1 MNQTHASANN
11 AATIELVLPE
21 LRIEDHATQ
30 TPFGRMVVPGHNIP
44 EKRIAVDAA
53 QVKQLMTS
61 AREATKKG
69 YAPFSKFHVGAAVI
83 MADDPE
89 QKIYTGANSENSC
102 LNCGCCAER
111 SAIFAAV
118 SNGFRRI
125 RYVAVSCANALD
137 LPLNERSPC
146 GECRQAIKE
155 FTDHDAVNAETL
167 IFVDNGDDDTLCEV
181 LDIERLLPYS
191 FKLNAA
197 E

>member
-1 MNQTHASANN
+1 MTQSQAPATSDS
-11 AATIELVLPE
+11 TIELVLPE
-21 LRIEDHATQ
+21 LRIDDHATQ
-30 TPFGRMVVPGHNIP
+30 TPFGRLVVPGHRIP
-44 EKRIAVDAA
+44 EKRISVDPAMIRDLMAA
-53 QVKQLMTS
+53 
-61 AREATKKG
+61 AREVTKKG
-69 YAPFSKFHVGAAVI
+69 YAPFSKFLVGAAVV

-125 RYVAVSCANALD
+125 RYVAVSCASALD

-155 FTDHDAVNAETL
+155 FTDHVAVNAETL

-191 FKLNAA
+191 FKLNAGA
-197 E
+197 

>member
-1 MNQTHASANN
+1 MNQTSAP
-11 AATIELVLPE
+11 AKTDTTIELVLPE
-21 LRIEDHATQ
+21 MRIEDHVTT
-30 TPFGRMVVPGHNIP
+30 TPHGKLVVPGQHIP
-44 EKRIAVDAA
+44 EKRVCVDSATVQQMMTAA
-53 QVKQLMTS
+53 RDVT
-61 AREATKKG
+61 EKG
-69 YAPFSKFHVGAAVI
+69 YAPFSKFLVGAAVI

-125 RYVAVSCANALD
+125 RYVAVSCASALH

-155 FTDHDAVNAETL
+155 FTDHDAVNAQTL
-167 IFVDNGDDDTLCEV
+167 IFVDNGDEDMLCEV
-181 LDIERLLPYS
+181 LDMERLLPYS